1 MKSQYMTTGP
11 DLAPRQDEAGPHLTF
26 QTPRQDGA
34 GGPPHLRW
42 GKERAH
48 ATPQVRRGGGF
59 TQAGIWKKLIFH
71 WNSKYWPYYNF
82 VPKKNR
88 RLSFLTGK
96 SSSYSINQLLST
108 YLLKFSPTLIFM
120 CQGSESKTGSIC
132 YFNWT
137 RNFLAVIRA
146 IATNLTFHGFFVKIV
161 ICPF

>member
-1 MKSQYMTTGP
+1 MGQREGSRHTLG
-11 DLAPRQDEAGPHLTF
+11 EAGRGVYL
-26 QTPRQDGA
+26 
-34 GGPPHLRW
+34 GGDLE
-42 GKERAH
+42 K
-48 ATPQVRRGGGF
+48 TNF
-59 TQAGIWKKLIFH
+59 SL
-71 WNSKYWPYYNF
+71 NSKYWPYYNF

-96 SSSYSINQLLST
+96 SSSYSFNQLLST

-146 IATNLTFHGFFVKIV
+146 IATNLTFHGFFVKLI
-161 ICPF
+161 IRPF